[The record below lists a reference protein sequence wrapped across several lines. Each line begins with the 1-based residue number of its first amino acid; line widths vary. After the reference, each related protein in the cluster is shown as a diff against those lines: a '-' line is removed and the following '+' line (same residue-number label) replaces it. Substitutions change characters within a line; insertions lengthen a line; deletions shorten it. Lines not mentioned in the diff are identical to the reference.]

1 MQLMAVEIFIYL
13 FAVFI
18 FNYEAVCL
26 CKRQGISKNSN
37 TSLLPQH
44 FGLIFGVLFCLI
56 INKLLLGS
64 KTIWQSMRKFPCAV
78 LSVRTFSYM
87 DKNEIF
93 FLLKNTHW
101 WGLIFLDNYLF
112 KRNSNFSKTKDI
124 NFRCVQMIYTPF
136 ESYLLSAICQRFC
149 NIIAR

>member
-1 MQLMAVEIFIYL
+1 MQFIAVEIFIYL

-44 FGLIFGVLFCLI
+44 FGLVFGVLFCLI

-64 KTIWQSMRKFPCAV
+64 KIIWQRMRKFPCAV

-87 DKNEIF
+87 DKDEIF
-93 FLLKNTHW
+93 FFIEIYILMW
-101 WGLIFLDNYLF
+101 SDF
-112 KRNSNFSKTKDI
+112 
-124 NFRCVQMIYTPF
+124 FR
-136 ESYLLSAICQRFC
+136 
-149 NIIAR
+149 